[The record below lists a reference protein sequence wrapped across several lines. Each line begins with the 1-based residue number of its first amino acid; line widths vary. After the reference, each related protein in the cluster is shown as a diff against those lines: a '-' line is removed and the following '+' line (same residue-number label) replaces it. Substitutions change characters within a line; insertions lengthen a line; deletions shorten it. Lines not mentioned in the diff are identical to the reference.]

1 MLVSKLDIA
10 MCDWDRQCVIV
21 LELSL
26 RATCYPWTPLQA
38 SVMQP
43 TGQRIICIMMMK
55 SIQDNHVPTRASPSS
70 VRWTSERH
78 A

>member
-10 MCDWDRQCVIV
+10 VCDWDRQCVIV
-21 LELSL
+21 LEIRL
-26 RATCYPWTPLQA
+26 RATCYPLQA